1 MTLVAWRHIF
11 IFSRI
16 SPLTRNIMPPKKK
29 NKPAK
34 KVVTLAEDAT
44 EVLAKVREL
53 RKKTAAIIEKE
64 AKKEESAD
72 DYGDFDP
79 R

>member
-1 MTLVAWRHIF
+1 
-11 IFSRI
+11 
-16 SPLTRNIMPPKKK
+16 MPPKKK

>member
-1 MTLVAWRHIF
+1 
-11 IFSRI
+11 
-16 SPLTRNIMPPKKK
+16 MPPKKK
-29 NKPAK
+29 SKPK
-34 KVVTLAEDAT
+34 KVVNLAEDAT

-53 RKKTAAIIEKE
+53 RKKTAAKIDEE
-64 AKKEESAD
+64 GKKENAD